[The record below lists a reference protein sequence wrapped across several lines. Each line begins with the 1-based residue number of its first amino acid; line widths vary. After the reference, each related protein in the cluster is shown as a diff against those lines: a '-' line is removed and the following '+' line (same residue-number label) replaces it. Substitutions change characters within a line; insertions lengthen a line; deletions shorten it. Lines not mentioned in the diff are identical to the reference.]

1 MKPVAPRLLPA
12 VAVPLLFLG
21 LLTGCWDTRDINH
34 RALPVCMG
42 IAKQAG
48 LYHVYLQFPDPV
60 KDGLQLKVV
69 SDYGHTITE
78 AVDAIS
84 AKMTSDVD
92 LPEVKVII
100 MERSY
105 AEAGMKESIDNF
117 MRNDHIS
124 AKALL
129 VISDEPLESLF
140 AFMVNSFKPTATAI
154 YDSIEK
160 NAGWNPQMA
169 LTRVWEVYRSI
180 HSYTRDVAIPI
191 FKSGESGTFDYDGS
205 AILCSGK
212 MVGRIDPDETLLA
225 NMFNEESA
233 QGRIEVMNSASVL
246 ILQDTVRMKGTFV
259 NGQPGVILDMTI
271 RVSVLEKKGDSSAA
285 LIGKELERQT
295 AERVQR
301 MFAKLRKSKSDILGI
316 GQEFRNLIP
325 RDRLKHWRTDYLP
338 RLQVDVRVH
347 PIIQNE
353 GNLTS
358 S

>member
-1 MKPVAPRLLPA
+1 MKRAASRLLPA

-21 LLTGCWDTRDINH
+21 LLTGCWDSRDINH

-42 IAKQAG
+42 IAKHG
-48 LYHVYLQFPDPV
+48 SVYHVYLQFPDPV
-60 KDGLQLKVV
+60 RDGLELKVV
-69 SDYGHTITE
+69 SDYGYTITQ

-84 AKMTSDVD
+84 AKMTSNVD
-92 LPEVKVII
+92 LPEVKVIV
-100 MERSY
+100 MDRSY
-105 AEAGMKESIDNF
+105 AVAGMKESIDNF

-129 VISDEPLESLF
+129 LISDEPLDSLF
-140 AFMVNSFKPTATAI
+140 AFMVKSFKPTATAV

-160 NAGWNPQMA
+160 NAGWDPQMA

-205 AILCSGK
+205 AIISNGK
-212 MVGRIDPDETLLA
+212 MVGRIDPDETLIA
-225 NMFNEESA
+225 NMFNEDSG
-233 QGRIEVMNSASVL
+233 QGRIEVMNNASVL
-246 ILQDTVRMKGTFV
+246 ILQDAVRMKGNLV
-259 NGQPGVILDMTI
+259 NGRPRVILDMTI

-285 LIGKELERQT
+285 LIGKELEQQT
-295 AERVQR
+295 TARIQLL
-301 MFAKLRKSKSDILGI
+301 FAKLRKSGSDILGI
-316 GQEFRNLIP
+316 GQEFRNILP
-325 RDRLKHWRTDYLP
+325 RDRLKNWRSEYLP
-338 RLQVDVRVH
+338 KLQVEARIH